1 MVTQIEKGMRNLF
14 QIPIQIHCRRQERE
28 REEISFLFKRAIISL
43 FQRGEEGNSGSFGS
57 YPPLPLPPYH
67 LWNRFTRRYKMMLSK
82 KGALFVKQL
91 FSPFSRNVPSF
102 MSLENAMNLDQVVSN
117 FLKWLAYYPFYL
129 PLASYP
135 FPHQVSKM
143 SSLWSIRI
151 MLVRE
156 VGQLGT

>member
-1 MVTQIEKGMRNLF
+1 
-14 QIPIQIHCRRQERE
+14 
-28 REEISFLFKRAIISL
+28 
-43 FQRGEEGNSGSFGS
+43 
-57 YPPLPLPPYH
+57 
-67 LWNRFTRRYKMMLSK
+67 MMLSK
-82 KGALFVKQL
+82 KGALFLLKN

-102 MSLENAMNLDQVVSN
+102 MSLENAMNLDQVN
-117 FLKWLAYYPFYL
+117 LGWLAYYPFYL